1 MKNLI
6 QLRSFLEIDRLSIC
20 QLQSGNK
27 VKVIAESIYSDRF
40 PSIQSYCFSLDNV
53 LPHSRELLFQFRI
66 GAMINVERK
75 TVLQIPPAQL
85 DVSPFKPN
93 RLSHLP
99 EASPILQ
106 QLIDMRVAF
115 CCVMPIFQDNS
126 PWGVMMAH
134 HSEATFLVSRKLERL
149 GVLVDQLSLSIA
161 QEALR
166 MQAQARAEQEK
177 LLNRVNALFES
188 SSTPDFQ
195 HALESTVAAFQGSGG
210 KLYVGDQSGGQ
221 NVREYTYGVQPDT
234 SSMPDSA
241 LIHHYRIWQNHY
253 TSGGYQVWAIADL
266 YQSSELQSLFE
277 AFRST
282 PIQSFLMVPLVY
294 RQQLLGYLCI
304 FRNSV
309 TSTPP
314 PIEQVS
320 SQQLDQ
326 GQKWTEIELAQRLG
340 QKFARG
346 IHEYKLSQQLQNS
359 HAHLNTE
366 RQQQTNQ
373 LQQQESLSK
382 ILTQVQTSNDL
393 ETTFRSATKALCRA
407 LQAERVSIYRFNA
420 DWGGEFIH
428 DLGYVVP
435 KWNRMF
441 KLGVNTPWNDTYL
454 QDTQGGRYRHNE
466 TFITDDVSQA
476 ELSSCHLEIYEQFQI
491 KAFATVPIFV
501 GKRLWGVLA
510 AYQHSQPRHWAAS
523 DVLFTHQTATALGLA
538 LQRAELMNLAPG
550 GKSLYP
556 TALKNIST

>member
-1 MKNLI
+1 MENLI
-6 QLRSFLEIDRLSIC
+6 QLRSFLEVDRLSVG
-20 QLQSGNK
+20 QLQAGDKAK
-27 VKVIAESIYSDRF
+27 VVTESIYGDRLS
-40 PSIQSYCFSLDNV
+40 SIQSHYFFLDNI
-53 LPHSRELLFQFRI
+53 LPHSRELFFQFRI

-75 TVLQIPPAQL
+75 TVFQIPPAQL
-85 DVSPFKPN
+85 DVSSFKLN

-99 EASPILQ
+99 EGSPILQ
-106 QLIDMRVAF
+106 RLINMGVAF
-115 CCVMPIFQDNS
+115 CCVMPIFHDKS

-134 HSEATFLVSRKLERL
+134 HSEATFLASRKLEML

-177 LLNRVNALFES
+177 LLNRVNALLES

-195 HALESTVAAFQGSGG
+195 NALESTVAAFQGSGG

-221 NVREYTYGVQPDT
+221 TVREYTCGVQPDA

-241 LIHHYRIWQNHY
+241 LIHHYRIWQNHQI
-253 TSGGYQVWAIADL
+253 SGGSQIWAIADL
-266 YQSSELQSLFE
+266 YQSPELQSLFE
-277 AFRST
+277 AFRPT

-294 RQQLLGYLCI
+294 RQALQGYLCI
-304 FRNSV
+304 FCNSDA
-309 TSTPP
+309 STLLQT
-314 PIEQVS
+314 ESVS
-320 SQQLDQ
+320 SQQLEQ
-326 GQKWTEIELAQRLG
+326 GQECPEVELAQKVG

-346 IHEYKLSQQLQNS
+346 IYEYKLSQQLQNS

-366 RQQQTNQ
+366 RQQQTTQ

-393 ETTFRSATKALCRA
+393 EITFRSATKALCRA

-435 KWNRMF
+435 KWNRTF

-454 QDTQGGRYRHNE
+454 QDTQGGRYRYNE
-466 TFITDDVSQA
+466 TFITDDVNQA

-491 KAFATVPIFV
+491 KAFATIPIFV

-510 AYQHSQPRHWAAS
+510 TYQHSQPRHWAAS
-523 DVLFTHQTATALGLA
+523 DVLFAHQTATALGLA
-538 LQRAELMNLAPG
+538 LQRAELMNLTPG
-550 GKSLYP
+550 GNSLYP
-556 TALKNIST
+556 TELKDISP